1 MLMNI
6 GVPGLILIVILVLIG
21 GGVFLLNRLFIK

>member
-21 GGVFLLNRLFIK
+21 GGVFLLNRLFKK